1 MRGQRCVRQGEDRA
15 MLGNDDLRSAVTRRD
30 DGVRRIRRLT
40 WRAGAVGLI
49 CSALIAVAFGHH
61 ADAQAARPG
70 QHQQGGIVVPNQP
83 PAPVKGAGQVTS
95 GAS

>member
-1 MRGQRCVRQGEDRA
+1 M
-15 MLGNDDLRSAVTRRD
+15 RSAVTRRD
-30 DGVRRIRRLT
+30 EGVRRVSRVT
-40 WRAGAVGLI
+40 WRAGAIGVV

-61 ADAQAARPG
+61 ADAQAAQTG
-70 QHQQGGIVVPNQP
+70 QHRQGGILVPNQP